1 MMTDEQRFLFD
12 LQGYLLVPG
21 VLDGATIARMLAQMD
36 AHSVNPP
43 EDGGDDYRFGDFLQ
57 WSEDYRNLVD
67 HPTLLPILAELLG
80 PKFRLDHAYGMATR
94 PGKGATSQPSGYT
107 LHHTA
112 GMFEHGCYYVTHGSR
127 MHNGLIVV
135 SWALSDIAP
144 GAGGFC
150 CIPGSHKA
158 MFPMPRRLFQIDGNP
173 LVRQVP
179 QKAGDVVI
187 FTEALTHGT
196 WPWTDPNGQRR
207 SVLLKYAPH
216 YMQWGQKPMDA
227 DAVPGLSERQRLLL
241 EGAYVWQRPAL
252 PQTDAQPMAR
262 P

>member
-1 MMTDEQRFLFD
+1 M
-12 LQGYLLVPG
+12 PG
-21 VLDGATIARMLAQMD
+21 
-36 AHSVNPP
+36 H
-43 EDGGDDYRFGDFLQ
+43 
-57 WSEDYRNLVD
+57 
-67 HPTLLPILAELLG
+67 
-80 PKFRLDHAYGMATR
+80 
-94 PGKGATSQPSGYT
+94 
-107 LHHTA
+107 
-112 GMFEHGCYYVTHGSR
+112 
-127 MHNGLIVV
+127 
-135 SWALSDIAP
+135 
-144 GAGGFC
+144 
-150 CIPGSHKA
+150 
-158 MFPMPRRLFQIDGNP
+158 LFQIDGNP